1 MSIAQNMFTK
11 LNNGYTRTGVF
22 ITMTMLSIDS
32 ALATAPPAPATPSDS
47 LGGLDV
53 NADKSG
59 GKTVGN
65 VLHNV
70 NETAQQGG
78 TLVVSLA
85 ALAGY
90 IIIIISLFSLYKAS
104 KDEREKPTSSIV
116 GLFMGGLLAGVGT
129 VMYIIRNSVVGTGPV
144 AP

>member
-1 MSIAQNMFTK
+1 MNVISKISGKLSHGYLRAGVMS
-11 LNNGYTRTGVF
+11 
-22 ITMTMLSIDS
+22 TMAMMAIDTF
-32 ALATAPPAPATPSDS
+32 AGS
-47 LGGLDV
+47 LDPLDV

-65 VLHNV
+65 VLNNV
-70 NETAQQGG
+70 NETAKQGG

-104 KDEREKPTSSIV
+104 KDEREKPTSAIV

-129 VMYIIRNSVVGTGPV
+129 VMYIIRNSVVGDGKS
-144 AP
+144 

>member
-1 MSIAQNMFTK
+1 MNVTSKISGK
-11 LNNGYTRTGVF
+11 LSHGYLRAGVMTTMAMMAVDSFATG
-22 ITMTMLSIDS
+22 
-32 ALATAPPAPATPSDS
+32 S
-47 LGGLDV
+47 LDPLDV

-65 VLHNV
+65 VLNNV
-70 NETAQQGG
+70 NETAKQGG

-104 KDEREKPTSSIV
+104 KDERETPTSAIV

-129 VMYIIRNSVVGTGPV
+129 VMYIIRNSVVGDGKS
-144 AP
+144 

>member
-1 MSIAQNMFTK
+1 M
-11 LNNGYTRTGVF
+11 
-22 ITMTMLSIDS
+22 
-32 ALATAPPAPATPSDS
+32 
-47 LGGLDV
+47 DV

-65 VLHNV
+65 VLNNV
-70 NETAQQGG
+70 NETAKQGG

-104 KDEREKPTSSIV
+104 KDEREKPTSAIV

-129 VMYIIRNSVVGTGPV
+129 VMYIIRNSVVGDGK
-144 AP
+144 